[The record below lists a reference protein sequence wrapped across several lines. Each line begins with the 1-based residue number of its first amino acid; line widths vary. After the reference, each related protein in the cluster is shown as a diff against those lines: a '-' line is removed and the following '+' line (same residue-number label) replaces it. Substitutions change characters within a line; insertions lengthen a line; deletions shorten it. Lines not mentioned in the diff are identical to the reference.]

1 MYVDG
6 IDDLQR
12 KLNVVNEAHRESL
25 RCDRIIK
32 KGLRKDIKLQ
42 DERLV
47 ALRETNARLN
57 EMIDWYQKRF
67 EADHAEEFKIAR
79 SGA

>member
-6 IDDLQR
+6 IDELQR
-12 KLNVVNEAHRESL
+12 KLNVSHEAHRESL
-25 RCDRIIK
+25 RCDRIVK

-42 DERLV
+42 DKRIV
-47 ALRETNARLN
+47 ALQETNTQLN
-57 EMIDWYQKRF
+57 EMLHWYQERY

-79 SGA
+79 S